1 MAMTKAL
8 GSAIRNLHRA
18 PAFTGL
24 VVVTLA
30 LGIGATTA
38 MFSVVDAVLLNPLP
52 FPDAERFGSIYSG
65 AETRPTSPGT
75 TNAALRAIRR
85 ETTLFT
91 AVEAFQFGSANVTG
105 GGDPEIVAA
114 PQVTPG
120 LFRMLGVVPA
130 LGRLFTDED
139 VQPGRVV
146 LLSDTF
152 WRARFG
158 SDPAI
163 VGKEIVVDDLP
174 HRVVGVMPR
183 HFRFPEVNARLWRP
197 LDASQTSRPSRPQV
211 ITVRRAEFTEAQ
223 INDRLKALSIEL
235 RASAAIGKTDVL
247 STGLLLQQR
256 WGRQTGQGLFILFG
270 AVSLVMLVACVNVMN
285 LLLARASARAGELAL
300 MTALGAS
307 AAALI
312 RTVLI
317 ESLLLAGAGCAAG
330 LIVATGLL
338 DVILDAAPPNLT
350 FLSSAASGLD
360 ARAVS
365 FAVTLAFVTCIVF
378 GLVPAWRAAR
388 VNAIEVLKQRAQ
400 SVSLGDDWWQGTLVA
415 AQLTL
420 VLVLLAGAGLLLRS
434 FDRLVNVEPGFDVDR
449 LAVVELQLPANRY
462 AAPGATLAFMQELER
477 KVEAAPGI
485 SASISG
491 GAPPRGGGFSFDIK
505 PEGEGGL
512 PVDFTNITLPFAS
525 VSPDYF
531 ETMGIP
537 LVAGRTFTRDDGGEA
552 VIVNDVL
559 ARRFW
564 GAASPIGRRF
574 RMDADQPWQIVV
586 GVAGDVKQ
594 MGPSDPMGE
603 GMEIYRPMLSDTRN
617 PFFAFI
623 VRAGGDRQSILRM
636 VQQRVWEIDPKLPI
650 VGAATMDERIGEAI
664 ARPRFYLTLSSAFA
678 LTGALLAAIGVYGI
692 SAYWVSRRGREL
704 AIRVALGATSEKVM
718 QMVVGRSLR
727 LAAIGVV
734 AGLILSAAGARTIE
748 SMLFQTSSR
757 DPLILAGVALLLAA
771 LVVIGSV
778 GPALKAARVDPMT
791 TLRAE

>member
-1 MAMTKAL
+1 MTKAL
-8 GSAIRNLHRA
+8 GSAIRNLRRA

-38 MFSVVDAVLLNPLP
+38 MFSVVDAVLFNPLP
-52 FPDAERFGSIYSG
+52 FPQADRLGSISTIRG
-65 AETRPTSPGT
+65 TRPASPGT
-75 TNAALRAIRR
+75 TSAALNSLKR
-85 ETTLFT
+85 ETELFT
-91 AVEAFQFGSANVTG
+91 AVEAFQYGSANITG

-120 LFRMLGVVPA
+120 LFAMLGIQPA
-130 LGRLFTDED
+130 LGRLFTLED
-139 VQPGRVV
+139 VQVGRVV
-146 LLSDTF
+146 LLSDRF
-152 WRARFG
+152 WVSRFG
-158 SDPAI
+158 ADPSI
-163 VGKEIVVDDLP
+163 VGREIVVDDEP
-174 HRVVGVMPR
+174 HRVIGVLPR
-183 HFRFPEVNARLWRP
+183 NFRFPEGNARVWRP
-197 LDASQTSRPSRPQV
+197 LDVAPTEEPSRIQV
-211 ITVRRAEFTEAQ
+211 ITVRRSQLTVEQ
-223 INDRLKALSIEL
+223 INDRLNALTPEL
-235 RASAAIGKTDVL
+235 RASKAIGPTDVL
-247 STGLLLQQR
+247 TADLVLQQR
-256 WGRQTGQGLFILFG
+256 WGRQTGQSLYILFG
-270 AVSLVMLVACVNVMN
+270 AVFLVMLVACVNVMN
-285 LLLARASARAGELAL
+285 LLLARASAKSGELAL

-307 AAALI
+307 AAGLVRA
-312 RTVLI
+312 VLI
-317 ESLLLAGAGCAAG
+317 ESALLAGAGCAAG
-330 LIVATGLL
+330 LMLAAGLL
-338 DVILDAAPPNLT
+338 NVILGAAPPNLT
-350 FLSSAASGLD
+350 FLSSATSQLD
-360 ARAVS
+360 WRAVS
-365 FAVTLAFVTCIVF
+365 FAVALAFSTCFVF
-378 GLVPAWRAAR
+378 GLIPAWRAAR
-388 VNAIEVLKQRAQ
+388 VNTIEVLKQHAQ
-400 SVSLGDDWWQGTLVA
+400 SVSSGDDWWQGALVA
-415 AQLTL
+415 GQLSL
-420 VLVLLAGAGLLLRS
+420 VLVLLAGAGMLLRS

-449 LAVVELQLPANRY
+449 LAVVELELPANRY
-462 AAPGATLAFMQELER
+462 AAPGAALAFMQELER
-477 KVEAAPGI
+477 KVEASPGV

-491 GAPPRGGGFSFDIK
+491 GAPPRAGGFSFNIK
-505 PEGEGGL
+505 PEREGGL
-512 PVDFTNITLPFAS
+512 PVDFTRISLPFTP

-537 LVAGRTFTRDDGGEA
+537 LVAGRTFTRDDGGAA

-574 RMDADQPWQIVV
+574 RMDTDRPWQIVV

-603 GMEIYRPMLSDTRN
+603 GMEIYRPMPSDTRN
-617 PFFAFI
+617 QFFAFI

-636 VQQRVWEIDPKLPI
+636 VQQRGWELDPKLPI
-650 VGAATMDERIGEAI
+650 VGAATMNERIGEAI

-692 SAYWVSRRGREL
+692 SVYWVSRRGREL
-704 AIRVALGATSEKVM
+704 AIRVALGATGERVM
-718 QMVVGRSLR
+718 RMVVGRSLR

-778 GPALKAARVDPMT
+778 GPALKAARADPMG